1 MSSSNN
7 QRTTDIHDLAIASM
21 QDDFKQK
28 AERLLSLSGVE
39 KDEVNPATYAKQ
51 LNQAL
56 RNLYAF
62 EAYGVREY
70 AWEYTGLIYN
80 EATFKSQFD
89 AHRFSHAMM
98 AAGYESVVT
107 AGHRR
112 EGSSGVRFIAFDD
125 GNLYSM
131 TRLTVELVLAAE
143 RFSGEYKGWS
153 MNYDFYT
160 DRLSPE
166 GRSYKRPLESDDWHI
181 LITDPDRV
189 IHKDYKHLS
198 RKKSGVQYLEW
209 MNFVDMSA
217 MSKKTHDSVM
227 RSLQR
232 NHRCLTYLRLGHFE
246 DKYSESIREI
256 LEKNYLST
264 YTSPFD
270 LSAVAAKFAMRGD
283 MQCGVEVG
291 VHLKQKHGLV
301 VNEFDPF
308 EQDTID
314 ELKSRIDKEILY
326 RSVTGM
332 LGDAKQV
339 ISQTKAKI

>member
-28 AERLLSLSGVE
+28 AERLLILSGVE
-39 KDEVNPATYAKQ
+39 RDEVNPATYAKQ

-62 EAYGVREY
+62 EAYGVRQY
-70 AWEYTGLIYN
+70 AWEYTGLVYN
-80 EATFKSQFD
+80 EAIFKSQFD
-89 AHRFSHAMM
+89 AYRFSHAMM

-153 MNYDFYT
+153 MNYGFYS

-181 LITDPDRV
+181 LITDPDRT
-189 IHKDYKHLS
+189 IHGDYKHLS

-270 LSAVAAKFAMRGD
+270 LSAVAAMFAMRGD

-339 ISQTKAKI
+339 IRQTKAKI

>member
-1 MSSSNN
+1 MSSSNT
-7 QRTTDIHDLAIASM
+7 QRTTDIHDLAIASSE
-21 QDDFKQK
+21 DGFKQK

-39 KDEVNPATYAKQ
+39 KEEVNPATYAKQ

-56 RNLYAF
+56 CNLYAF
-62 EAYGVREY
+62 EAYGLREY

-80 EATFKSQFD
+80 EATFKSQLD
-89 AHRFSHAMM
+89 AYRFSHAMM

-107 AGHRR
+107 AGPRR
-112 EGSSGVRFIAFDD
+112 RGSSGVRFIAFDD

-166 GRSYKRPLESDDWHI
+166 GSSYKRPLKNDDWHI
-181 LITDPDRV
+181 LVTDPDRT
-189 IHKDYKHLS
+189 IHKEYKHLS

-209 MNFVDMSA
+209 MNFLEMSA
-217 MSKKTHDSVM
+217 LSKKTHDSVM
-227 RSLQR
+227 RSLR
-232 NHRCLTYLRLGHFE
+232 GNHCCLTYLRLGHFE

-264 YTSPFD
+264 YTSPHD
-270 LSAVAAKFAMRGD
+270 LSAVATKFAMRGD

-291 VHLKQKHGLV
+291 VHLKQKHRLE
-301 VNEFDPF
+301 VNEFDSF
-308 EQDTID
+308 EQDTIA
-314 ELKSRIDKEILY
+314 ELKTRIDKEILY

-339 ISQTKAKI
+339 ISQSKAKI